1 MLLKGHRVE
10 EKQSLKLVSV
20 DISTKYRKLQ
30 RIKKMIYSLDFF
42 AQIAFL
48 VDSFIHFICTRY
60 FYPSAE
66 YPFFFRDIS
75 WLSSNSSVKVSRSV
89 VKGSKKIYLIR
100 FDFILSVLR
109 FSK

>member
-48 VDSFIHFICTRY
+48 VDSSIHFICTRY

-75 WLSSNSSVKVSRSV
+75 WLSSNSSVKVSRPV

-100 FDFILSVLR
+100 FDLILSVLR